1 MINTI
6 PKEVLANKS
15 QRFINFCVD
24 FIVRMVIF
32 LGIGFFIGIAD
43 QFFMTDYVSFLENM
57 NRLQEIFIE
66 LLLVSVYYLLM
77 EILTAR
83 TIGKY
88 ITETMVVDQNGNK
101 ASSQHIALRTL
112 CRFVPFDP
120 LSFLGQDGS
129 GWYDKWSQTLV
140 VDVKKFNEDKRRRHE
155 FDELGVSEE

>member
-15 QRFINFCVD
+15 QRFINFCID
-24 FIVRMVIF
+24 FIVRILIF
-32 LGIGFFIGIAD
+32 LGIGFIIGITD
-43 QFFMTDYVSFLENM
+43 QLLMTDYVGSLESM
-57 NRLQEIFIE
+57 TRLQEIFIE

-88 ITETMVVDQNGNK
+88 ITGTMVVDYYGNK
-101 ASSQHIALRTL
+101 ASSQHIAMRTL

-120 LSFLGQDGS
+120 LSFLGEDGK
-129 GWYDKWSQTLV
+129 GWHDKWSQTLV
-140 VDVKKFNEDKRRRHE
+140 IDVKKFNDDKQRKIE
-155 FDELGVSEE
+155 FDELGVSDE

>member
-1 MINTI
+1 MSSI

-15 QRFINFCVD
+15 QRFINFCID

-32 LGIGFFIGIAD
+32 LGIGIVIGIAD
-43 QFFMTDYVSFLENM
+43 QFFMTDYVSFFENM

-88 ITETMVVDQNGNK
+88 ITGTMVVDQYGNK
-101 ASSQHIALRTL
+101 ATSQHIALRTL

-129 GWYDKWSQTLV
+129 GWHDKWSKTLV
-140 VDVKKFNEDKRRRHE
+140 IDVKKFNEDKRRRHE
-155 FDELGVSEE
+155 FEELGVSEE

>member
-1 MINTI
+1 MSSI

-15 QRFINFCVD
+15 QRFINFCID

-32 LGIGFFIGIAD
+32 LGIGIVIGIAD
-43 QFFMTDYVSFLENM
+43 QFFMTDYVSFFENM

-88 ITETMVVDQNGNK
+88 ITGTMVVDQNGNK
-101 ASSQHIALRTL
+101 ATSQHIALHTL

-120 LSFLGQDGS
+120 LSFLGEDGK
-129 GWYDKWSQTLV
+129 GWHDKWSQTLV
-140 VDVKKFNEDKRRRHE
+140 VDVKKFNDDKR
-155 FDELGVSEE
+155 

>member
-1 MINTI
+1 MNTI

-15 QRFINFCVD
+15 QRFINFCID
-24 FIVRMVIF
+24 FIVRIFIF
-32 LGIGFFIGIAD
+32 LGIGFIVGIAD
-43 QFFMTDYVSFLENM
+43 QFLMTNYVSSLENM

-83 TIGKY
+83 TIGKF
-88 ITETMVVDQNGNK
+88 ITGTMVVDYYGNK
-101 ASSQHIALRTL
+101 ASSQHIVMRTL

-120 LSFLGQDGS
+120 LSFLGEDGK
-129 GWYDKWSQTLV
+129 GWHDKWSQTLV

-155 FDELGVSEE
+155 FDELGVSE